1 MGGWHFGISMLIYL
15 LFNIFYLF
23 IFFFFVVDELT
34 FENVKGSG
42 FDGGGCESPHAL
54 YEDFFVSFADRIC
67 NTIMPQ
73 IVGSFMDLQSV
84 FFSIFNFKFKHS
96 SLN

>member
-1 MGGWHFGISMLIYL
+1 MDGILASLCLSIYFLIY
-15 LFNIFYLF
+15 FIYLYF
-23 IFFFFVVDELT
+23 SFSWLMELT